1 MVGYTFCKISPTARF
16 LGGAL
21 PGPLRK
27 KRGYVSGFGID
38 GPLVHGLRSIDT
50 PTYNESDTQTGPG
63 NPKNGQRGP
72 EQTQERQE
80 KGWKQEE
87 EGGNP
92 ETRSPK
98 INT

>member
-1 MVGYTFCKISPTARF
+1 MRGYTFLHLSSDSAF
-16 LGGAL
+16 GGGAL
-21 PGPLRK
+21 TGPLRK

-38 GPLVHGLRSIDT
+38 GLLVHGLRSIDT

-98 INT
+98 VNT